1 MQLKASLIRTSLLAA
16 LAFGCDA
23 TQNETTP
30 TPPALVIAE
39 PTVVEAS
46 CGECQFGMAGDDCD
60 LAVRIDGQS
69 YFVSGTSMDEHGDAH
84 AKDGFCNAIRHAR
97 VTGHT
102 EGWTFVADTFELL
115 PAGR

>member
-1 MQLKASLIRTSLLAA
+1 MKLQASLIRASLLTA

-30 TPPALVIAE
+30 PARALVIAE

-46 CGECQFGMAGDDCD
+46 CGECQFGMDGEDCD

-69 YFVSGTSMDEHGDAH
+69 YFVSGTSVDEHGDAH
-84 AKDGFCNAIRHAR
+84 AADGFCNAIRHAR

-102 EGWTFVADTFELL
+102 EGRTFVAETFELL